1 MPSDIDLSKVQ
12 WDETP
17 QIDTSQVEWD
27 QSGEEPVAADQ
38 AEKHP
43 GVAGTVAAGLRGM
56 REYLP
61 FARDIG
67 AGAEALRKGV
77 SFEEEKRRQEAMD
90 AALAAEHPY
99 AYGAG
104 EVAGGIGSMLAP
116 EAAGLGLAG
125 KGAKA
130 EEAAAKFIA
139 EKAPYLAS
147 ETEAKMLTGL
157 GSGAISGA
165 AQEAV
170 HGLGTGVGEERLEHA
185 AEEAP
190 MGLLGGAAGSVLGH
204 GAARLGRKAGELT
217 GLVEPLAKAP
227 TREEL
232 KDIAKTG
239 YKAVKDEY
247 VTFKTKPL
255 QDLYKRTYAALDK
268 AGFDEEA
275 HKRVMPALNRL
286 KDAKKPMTLDQLDR
300 INRMLNPISANY
312 QEPENRMM
320 AGIIKQNLGDFL
332 DNVKDTDLIS
342 KSGAGQKGIEGLKTG
357 RQYWKQ
363 QKKLE
368 SLEEAKKTA
377 ELRAASTGSGG
388 NFNNAYRQEI
398 RKIYDKNK
406 RGKLYTPDELQ
417 AMREFVMGGSAR
429 NLLRMAEV
437 LSPVH
442 HRTMGA
448 LELLHGFSNPVGT
461 LGAAGLGYGA
471 HYGEQYLANKAA
483 NRLEDIIARGGS
495 KSTLPSL
502 NPMESIAGRTAATLA
517 VMAPYN
523 MPNEIVSEDRGEYAS
538 GGKVGKRD
546 YPAKRLTRMEKAVKR
561 AQQAIALETKPLM
574 ERPDEQIAKALEIAS
589 NK

>member
-1 MPSDIDLSKVQ
+1 MPNDIDLSKVQ

-17 QIDTSQVEWD
+17 QIDTSKVQWD
-27 QSGEEPVAADQ
+27 EPSAEAAP
-38 AEKHP
+38 AEQHP
-43 GVAGTVAAGLRGM
+43 GVAGSVAAGLRGM

-139 EKAPYLAS
+139 KKAPILAS
-147 ETEAKMLTGL
+147 ETEAKILTGL

-170 HGLGTGVGEERLEHA
+170 HGLGTGVGEERFEHA

-190 MGLLGGAAGSVLGH
+190 LGLLGGAAGSVLGH

-217 GLVEPLAKAP
+217 GLVKPLPKAP

-239 YKAVKDEY
+239 YEAVKNEY
-247 VTFKTKPL
+247 VTFKPKPL
-255 QDLYKRTYAALDK
+255 QDLYKRTYAALEN

-286 KDAKKPMTLDQLDR
+286 KDANKPMTLEQLDR
-300 INRMLNPISANY
+300 VNRMLNPISANY
-312 QEPENRMM
+312 QDPENRMM

-342 KSGAGQKGIEGLKTG
+342 KSGTGKEGIEGLKAG

-363 QKKLE
+363 QKKIE

-417 AMREFVMGGSAR
+417 AMREFVMGGSIR
-429 NLLRMAEV
+429 NLLRVGEM
-437 LSPVH
+437 LDPFH
-442 HRTMGA
+442 HRTFGMA
-448 LELLHGFSNPVGT
+448 HLLYDPAGT
-461 LGAAGLGYGA
+461 AMAAIPGMAA
-471 HYGEQYLANKAA
+471 HYGEKYLANKAA
-483 NRLEDIIARGGS
+483 NRLEDIIARGGK
-495 KSTLPSL
+495 KSALPSL
-502 NPMESIAGRTAATLA
+502 NPMESIAGRTAATPTM
-517 VMAPYN
+517 MAPYN
-523 MPNEIVSEDRGEYAS
+523 MPNQVVSEDRGEYAS

-546 YPAKRLTRMEKAVKR
+546 YPAKRLSRMEKAVKR
-561 AQQAIALETKPLM
+561 AQEAIALETKPLM
-574 ERPDEQIAKALEIAS
+574 DRPDEQIARALEIA
-589 NK
+589 KDK